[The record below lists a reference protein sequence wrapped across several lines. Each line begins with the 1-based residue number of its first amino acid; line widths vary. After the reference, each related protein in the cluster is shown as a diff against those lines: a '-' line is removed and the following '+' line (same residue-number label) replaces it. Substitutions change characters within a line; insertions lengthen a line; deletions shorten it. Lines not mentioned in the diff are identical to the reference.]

1 MSNNRIIN
9 ASVLK
14 WIAVIT
20 MLIDH
25 VGVVFFPEYSIIR
38 WIGRISF
45 PLFAF
50 LICEGYRHTSNIWK
64 YFLRLGIFAIISEIP
79 YDYCLFNR
87 IIYPYSQ
94 NIFFVLLLGLLVL
107 YLIDKEYVI
116 KDKDITIYCQIAIVI
131 VACVIAYFAGF
142 SYKYVGVLFIV
153 IMYYIRE
160 YFPLFS
166 FAAFIIYLIAYGMAN
181 ALFVLLSLPLIYLYN
196 GEQGVSGKKLKW
208 LFYII
213 YPLQFVVFIIIRDYL
228 IV

>member
-14 WIAVIT
+14 WVAIIT

-25 VGVVFFPEYSIIR
+25 VGAVFFPEYSIIR

-79 YDYCLFNR
+79 YDYCLFNQ

-116 KDKDITIYCQIAIVI
+116 KDKDITIYCQIAIVV
-131 VACVIAYFAGF
+131 VACVVAYFAKF
-142 SYKYVGVLFIV
+142 SYKYVGVLLIV
-153 IMYYIRE
+153 IMFYIRE

-166 FAAFIIYLIAYGMAN
+166 FGAFILYLIAYGMEN
-181 ALFVLLSLPLIYLYN
+181 ALFMLLSLPLIYLYN

-213 YPLQFVVFIIIRDYL
+213 YPLQFVVFILIRDYV